1 MQEVP
6 NIAQKDAETGK
17 LALRNAV
24 VLAFFV
30 HRPVHEICEPVAAML
45 DEYLS
50 CIPADALKWA
60 IPNASAEQ
68 WKPVDA
74 KTLPGIRK
82 LLDPQGAKARDL
94 TSFRLADSA
103 GEAPAFEFRFVG
115 KPKSYKSPPACSLI
129 QMVFPI
135 ETAREQYVE
144 GLVERVKRLSAMIDF
159 AYGYCSPALLYR
171 ELRLVYAYPNLRG
184 LAMRHA
190 GYDVQNNL
198 QAAWTMGLRA
208 RGARW
213 ITLLGA
219 QLQAQLGGQ
228 AKIEQALGTSSGA
241 IGVERLGT
249 ALMIRAGR
257 VPEIGDTNRREDTP
271 LLRTLAKVLE
281 PVTAFDEKDLV
292 FARFEDDEVLLQRW
306 ERRFL
311 D

>member
-1 MQEVP
+1 MQDLPTIV
-6 NIAQKDAETGK
+6 QKDAESGK
-17 LALRNAV
+17 IALRNAV
-24 VLAFFV
+24 VLACFV
-30 HRPVHEICEPVAAML
+30 HRPVHEICEHVAAML

-50 CIPADALKWA
+50 CIPADALTWA

-68 WKPVDA
+68 WKPIDQ
-74 KTLPGIRK
+74 KTLPGIKK

-103 GEAPAFEFRFVG
+103 GEAPAFEFRFAG
-115 KPKSYKSPPACSLI
+115 KPKSYKSPPAGSLV

-135 ETAREQYVE
+135 ETAREAYVD
-144 GLVERVKRLSAMIDF
+144 GLVDRVKRLSAMIDF
-159 AYGYCSPALLYR
+159 SYGYCSPALLYR
-171 ELRLVYAYPNLRG
+171 ELRLVYAYPDLRG

-198 QAAWTMGLRA
+198 QAAWGMGVRA

-213 ITLLGA
+213 ITMLGT
-219 QLQAQLGGQ
+219 QLQAELGGA
-228 AKIEQALGTSSGA
+228 AKLERAFGGT
-241 IGVERLGT
+241 IGVEPLGT

-292 FARFEDDEVLLQRW
+292 FGRFEDDDVLLQRW

>member
-6 NIAQKDAETGK
+6 PIVQKDAESGK
-17 LALRNAV
+17 IALRNAV

-30 HRPVHEICEPVAAML
+30 HRPVHEICEVVLAML

-50 CIPADALKWA
+50 CIPPDALKWA

-68 WKPVDA
+68 WKPVDP

-82 LLDPQGAKARDL
+82 LLDPQGVKARDL

-103 GEAPAFEFRFVG
+103 GEAPAFEFRFAG
-115 KPKSYKSPPACSLI
+115 KPKSYKSPPAGSLV
-129 QMVFPI
+129 QAVFPI
-135 ETAREQYVE
+135 ATAGEAYVE
-144 GLVERVKRLSAMIDF
+144 GLVERVKRLGAMIDF

-171 ELRLVYAYPNLRG
+171 ELRLVYAYPDLRG
-184 LAMRHA
+184 LAMRHP

-198 QAAWTMGLRA
+198 QAAWGMGLRV

-213 ITLLGA
+213 ITLLGP
-219 QLQAQLGGQ
+219 QLQAELGGA
-228 AKIEQALGTSSGA
+228 AKLERALGDSF
-241 IGVERLGT
+241 GVEALGNG
-249 ALMIRAGR
+249 LMIRAGR

-271 LLRTLAKVLE
+271 LLRTLARVLE

-292 FARFEDDEVLLQRW
+292 FGRFEDDDVALQRW